1 MRFQGPALAAL
12 LLACLLP
19 LPEAEARPLDPAS
32 LPGLV
37 ISAGQVHSRRDD
49 GDVGTGWFV
58 DANYSRV
65 FINMGTGHKQ
75 FGDDKIHNVYA
86 GVGLAGV
93 LQLQV
98 GMGTEGQVQRIR
110 HDFNLARFIEFVGG
124 KKRNRYNQSLGTR
137 FTLTFAAEEYK
148 DDERFDNFHA
158 GVGLL
163 Y

>member
-1 MRFQGPALAAL
+1 MRFQGLALAAL

-19 LPEAEARPLDPAS
+19 LPAAEARPLDPAS

-37 ISAGQVHSRRDD
+37 LSGGQLHSRRASD
-49 GDVGTGWFV
+49 DVGTGWFV

-65 FINMGTGHKQ
+65 FINMGVSHRQ
-75 FGDDKIHNVYA
+75 FKDDSIDNVYA
-86 GVGLAGV
+86 GIGIAGV

-98 GMGTEGQVQRIR
+98 GMGTEGPVQRIR
-110 HDFNLARFIEFVGG
+110 HDFNLARFIEVVGG
-124 KKRNRYNQSLGTR
+124 KPRNRYNQSLGTR
-137 FTLTFAAEEYK
+137 FTLTFAAENYK
-148 DDERFDNFHA
+148 DDKRFDNFHA